1 MSSDGPGSCCLRP
14 DTLPLQPEP
23 GCVVAQAVAHLPVV
37 KQRQLCAISRIIR
50 AAADVGRV
58 VLFGS
63 HARGDWV
70 EDRASGY
77 LSDFD
82 VRSVSH
88 KWPKCQGLG
97 AGWKGEQKAILIT

>member
-1 MSSDGPGSCCLRP
+1 MRSDGPCCLGP
-14 DTLPLQPEP
+14 ASLPMQPAP
-23 GCVVAQAVAHLPVV
+23 GCVVARIVAHLPVV
-37 KQRQLCAISRIIR
+37 KQRQLCAITRIIR
-50 AAADVGRV
+50 ATADVERV

-88 KWPKCQGLG
+88 KWRKCQGLG
-97 AGWKGEQKAILIT
+97 AGWKGEEDEPSL